1 MSNVDGRSECPGL
14 YVAGWLGTGPRGV
27 IIDTM
32 NTAFRV
38 AGHVVSDLSNQ
49 SLETKLGWAGLSNK
63 LGKGSFIITKIV

>member
-1 MSNVDGRSECPGL
+1 MVSNVDGRAGPGL

-49 SLETKLGWAGLSNK
+49 SLETKLGSAGLSSK
-63 LGKGSFIITKIV
+63 LGKGSFIIIKIV